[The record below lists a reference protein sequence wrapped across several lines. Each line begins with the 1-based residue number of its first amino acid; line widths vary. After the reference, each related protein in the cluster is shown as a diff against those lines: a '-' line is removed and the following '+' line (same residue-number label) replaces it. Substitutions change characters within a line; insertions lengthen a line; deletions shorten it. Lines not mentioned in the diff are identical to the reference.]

1 MTPVYPASYSRLS
14 ALSFGGVT
22 FRATA
27 HYPRP
32 VSGSFHSPSRGSFQ
46 LSLTVLVRYRTRD
59 VFSLGGWCPPASR
72 ENSNPRYSGDSPHPR
87 GLRLRGYHPLR
98 RRIPADFGFTPR
110 VLAGS
115 TYNTTSASPFSEV
128 FGLGC
133 AAFGRPYSRHR
144 VCFLFL
150 RVLGCFLS
158 PRSRSHTGAPPKG
171 QDCPFG
177 DPGFYGSLRLPRA
190 FRSLARP
197 SSAPRAEP
205 STSRVTV
212 PSLPISLAYG
222 SLIYLISSVQL
233 FTL

>member
-110 VLAGS
+110 VLSGEHLQHHIHP
-115 TYNTTSASPFSEV
+115 PFREGV
-128 FGLGC
+128 RFGLCRFRSPLLTASRLLSFPAGTRMFPFP
-133 AAFGRPYSRHR
+133 AFPLPYGSAPEGAGLPIRGS
-144 VCFLFL
+144 
-150 RVLGCFLS
+150 RVLRL
-158 PRSRSHTGAPPKG
+158 HAPP
-171 QDCPFG
+171 
-177 DPGFYGSLRLPRA
+177 PGFSQLGTPFVGARA
-190 FRSLARP
+190 Q
-197 SSAPRAEP
+197 P
-205 STSRVTV
+205 STGRDTAEKPATV
-212 PSLPISLAYG
+212 YIQG
-222 SLIYLISSVQL
+222 
-233 FTL
+233 TLCTASFGHY